1 MPKRASAAEEVNS
14 FVFEARM
21 RGVPAFQ
28 ANTLAPLER
37 LTT

>member
-14 FVFEARM
+14 FVLEARM
-21 RGVPAFQ
+21 RGAPAFQ